1 MNSKRLSVVVATS
14 IVGIAI
20 GGCGGGNTDGGSQ
33 SFDGQ
38 IFVSDEDTVGR
49 VEIALGES
57 SLPVGATADFQAF
70 ARTSSGAPIGNMRL
84 VCDSE
89 AGVRI
94 LEPVSSDIPP
104 RAFQLTNNAGA
115 ISGVIGC
122 DAPGSFAFGCRMPT
136 GANRRQFVTVKC
148 SGDRPAGFSG
158 FPGSAGGGL
167 GGGAVTPP
175 DEASGIIRV
184 TNVRFTPIGASATP
198 ANSEAID
205 VVRDNCVTCSDLSQ
219 TPEPFSDD
227 YVTLTIRSTSPS
239 RVALTGVQYAVAGI
253 GKSEVL
259 PVTAE
264 IAPATGGANSEATV
278 SVLVFRAAVPFKE
291 FVIGSGR
298 EISDDTGF
306 KGVTFTVFGET
317 AQGKLVSASGSTTL
331 SFGNFNNCPTGTVVN
346 EAFCPE

>member
-14 IVGIAI
+14 MIGIAI
-20 GGCGGGNTDGGSQ
+20 GGCGGGKTDGGSQ

-38 IFVSDEDTVGR
+38 IFVSDEETVGR
-49 VEIALGES
+49 VEIVLGDSSLSLGET
-57 SLPVGATADFQAF
+57 VDFQAF
-70 ARTSSGAPIGNMRL
+70 ARTSSGAPIRDLRL

-104 RAFQLTNNAGA
+104 RAFQLTNDAGA

-148 SGDRPAGFSG
+148 SGERPAGFSG

-184 TNVRFTPIGASATP
+184 TNVKFTPIGSSTTS

-205 VVRDNCVTCSDLSQ
+205 VVRDNCITCSDLSQ
-219 TPEPFSDD
+219 VPEPFSDD
-227 YVTLTIRSTSPS
+227 YVSLTVKSNSLS
-239 RVALTGVQYAVAGI
+239 RVTLTGVQYEVAGV
-253 GKSEVL
+253 GRSEVL
-259 PVTAE
+259 PITAE
-264 IAPATGGANSEATV
+264 IAPATAGTNSEATV

-317 AQGKLVSASGSTTL
+317 ALGKSVSASGSTTI
-331 SFGNFNNCPTGTVVN
+331 SFNNYNNCPSGKVTN